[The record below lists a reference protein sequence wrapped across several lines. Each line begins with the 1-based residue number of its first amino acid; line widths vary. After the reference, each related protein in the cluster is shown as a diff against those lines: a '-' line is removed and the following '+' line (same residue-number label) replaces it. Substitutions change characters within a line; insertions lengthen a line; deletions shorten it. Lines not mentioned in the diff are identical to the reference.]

1 MGKRAK
7 NYRNAKEKIQHQKE
21 YTLEEAMALLK
32 EVKIAKF
39 DESVDIALRLGVD
52 PKYPDQMVRGT
63 VLLPHGTG
71 KVKRVLVI
79 AAGEKQK
86 EAEEAGADYTGGEEI
101 VEKIQKENWFDF
113 EVLIAAP
120 DMMKQVGKLGKVLGP
135 KGLMPS
141 PKAGTVTFN
150 IKEAVTEVKQG
161 RVEFKVDKT
170 GIINAS
176 IGKSSFDTVN
186 LVDNAREFVT
196 AVLKAKPP
204 ALKGRYVV
212 SIYAST
218 TMSPSVKLSPQE
230 FEKK

>member
-7 NYRNAKEKIQHQKE
+7 NYRNAKERVQQKE
-21 YTLEEAMALLK
+21 YGLEEAISLLK
-32 EVKIAKF
+32 EIKAAKF
-39 DESVDIALRLGVD
+39 DESVDIAMRLGVD

-63 VLLPHGTG
+63 VVLPHGTG

-86 EAEEAGADYTGGEEI
+86 EAEEAGADFAGGEEL
-101 VEKIQKENWFDF
+101 VEKIQKENWFEFD
-113 EVLIAAP
+113 VLIAAP
-120 DMMKQVGKLGKVLGP
+120 DMMKHVGKLGKLLGP

-141 PKAGTVTFN
+141 PKSGTVTFN
-150 IKEAVTEVKQG
+150 VKEAVTEVKRG

-170 GIINAS
+170 GIINTS
-176 IGKSSFDTVN
+176 IGKSSFDKED
-186 LVDNAREFVT
+186 LMDNTREFVT

-204 ALKGRYVV
+204 ALKGRYVL
-212 SIYAST
+212 SIFAST
-218 TMSPSVKLSPQE
+218 TMSPSVRLNPQE